1 MRKEYSPG
9 EELIT
14 SSAILIFSI
23 LIAGTAWPNLS
34 LVFLCYFIITF
45 PLANL
50 FASDSYEKE
59 AIDYRGLWLVHF
71 YFTPI
76 AGTIL
81 KGMFRDKES
90 L

>member
-1 MRKEYSPG
+1 MKKEYSPG
-9 EELIT
+9 EEIIT

-23 LIAGTAWPNLS
+23 LIAGTAWPNFS

-45 PLANL
+45 SLANF

-76 AGTIL
+76 VGSIV
-81 KGMFRDKES
+81 KGIFRDKES